1 MKVKKLIGDKAFYKN
16 VLMIAIPIML
26 QNGITNFV
34 NMLDNIM
41 VGLIG
46 TEQMSGV
53 SIVNQLVFI
62 FNLCIF
68 GALSG
73 AGIFTAQY
81 FGQKNTEGVR
91 DTFRIK
97 FIMGTVLTVLAIVFL
112 YFYCPN
118 LISLYLH
125 EGSKDGSLADTL
137 HYGTMYMRVTLIG
150 LIPFMLE
157 QCYSSTL
164 RETGE
169 TVVPM
174 RASIVAVFLNLVLNY
189 ILIYGKLGMPEMGV
203 VGAALATV
211 ISRFVQVTIV
221 VVWTHRHADI
231 NTFIVGAYNNLK
243 VSAMLWKKI
252 IITGFP
258 LLINE
263 TLWAAGVAAQVQCYS
278 IRGLSVVAALNINS
292 TIVNVFNIAFIALG
306 DSVAIIVGQILG
318 SNDTKRAK
326 ESAYKI
332 IAMSVCTCF
341 VVGSLLFLFA
351 PIFPRI
357 YNTSDEVKSIAENLI
372 KISACIMPVQ
382 GFLHA
387 TYFTMRSGGKTVIT
401 FLFDS
406 VFLWVIAL
414 PFAFILSR
422 YTGLTIITV
431 FLLVQLADL
440 IKAVIGWA
448 ILKSGVWMQVIV

>member
-1 MKVKKLIGDKAFYKN
+1 MNFKKLIGDKAFYKK
-16 VLMIAIPIML
+16 VLMIAVPIML

-41 VGLIG
+41 VGMIG

-53 SIVNQLVFI
+53 SIVNQLIFI

-68 GALSG
+68 GAISG

-81 FGQKNTEGVR
+81 FGQKNTKGVR

-97 FIMGTVLTVLAIVFL
+97 LIMGTVITVIAIIGL
-112 YFYCPN
+112 YFFAPN

-125 EGSKDGSLADTL
+125 EGSAEGSLSETL
-137 HYGTMYMRVTLIG
+137 YYGKMYMRVSLIG
-150 LIPFMLE
+150 LVPFMLE
-157 QCYSSTL
+157 QCYSATL

-174 RASIVAVFLNLVLNY
+174 RASVVAVFLNLVLNY
-189 ILIYGKLGMPEMGV
+189 VFIYGKLGFPVMGV

-211 ISRFVQVTIV
+211 ISRFVQVIIV
-221 VVWTHRHADI
+221 VAWTHRNSEKNQFIFSAYK
-231 NTFIVGAYNNLK
+231 TFK
-243 VSAMLWKKI
+243 VSPKLWKKI
-252 IITGFP
+252 IIMGLP

-263 TLWAAGVAAQVQCYS
+263 TLWAAGIATETQCFS

-292 TIVNVFNIAFIALG
+292 TIVNVFNIVFIALG

-318 SNDTKRAK
+318 SNDTKKAK

-332 IAMSVCTCF
+332 ITMSTCTCF
-341 VVGSLLFLFA
+341 VIGSLLFLFA
-351 PIFPRI
+351 PVFPRI
-357 YNTSDEVKSIAENLI
+357 YNTSDEVKQLAESLI
-372 KISACIMPVQ
+372 KVSACVMPLQ
-382 GFLHA
+382 GFLHS
-387 TYFTMRSGGKTVIT
+387 TYFTIRSGGKTGIT

-406 VFLWVIAL
+406 GFLWVIAV
-414 PFAFILSR
+414 PFSFVLAK
-422 YTGLTIITV
+422 YTGLTMVGV
-431 FLLVQLADL
+431 FLLVQLADM
-440 IKAVIGWA
+440 IKAIIGFF
-448 ILKSGVWMQVIV
+448 IVKSGIWTQVIV